1 MINIH
6 PIFVHFPI
14 ALFTI
19 YALFEIIR
27 IKRFE
32 QTDTIT
38 YIKSAFLIIGSIS
51 SMLAV
56 QTGELVGETMEDGP
70 LGRLLETHAFFA
82 VGSSYIFGALAI
94 VYLIWLIEKTQSFT
108 KYTSSGVGQSIWN
121 LLLKIKAI
129 FWKKGILILL
139 AIVGLFFITVTGS
152 LGGALVYG
160 PDVDP
165 VVKFFYTIFVGV

>member
-32 QTDTIT
+32 TTDTIT

-56 QTGELVGETMEDGP
+56 PTGELVGETMEDGP

-82 VGSSYIFGALAI
+82 VGSSYIF
-94 VYLIWLIEKTQSFT
+94 
-108 KYTSSGVGQSIWN
+108 
-121 LLLKIKAI
+121 
-129 FWKKGILILL
+129 
-139 AIVGLFFITVTGS
+139 
-152 LGGALVYG
+152 
-160 PDVDP
+160 
-165 VVKFFYTIFVGV
+165 

>member
-1 MINIH
+1 MNIH

-32 QTDTIT
+32 QTDTVN

-51 SMLAV
+51 SMLAI
-56 QTGELVGETMEDGP
+56 QTGELVGEVMENGP
-70 LGRLLETHAFFA
+70 QGKLVETHAFFA
-82 VGSSYIFGALAI
+82 VGASYIFGILAI
-94 VYLIWLIEKTQSFT
+94 VYLVWLVEKTQIFA
-108 KYTSSGVGQSIWN
+108 KYTANGIGQTIWN
-121 LLLKIKAI
+121 LLLKIKSI

-139 AIVGLFFITVTGS
+139 AVVGLFFITVAGS

-165 VVKFFYTIFVGV
+165 VVKIFYTIFVGV

>member
-1 MINIH
+1 MPNIH

-32 QTDTIT
+32 ATDTIT
-38 YIKSAFLIIGSIS
+38 YIKAVFLIIGSLS

-56 QTGELVGETMEDGP
+56 QTGELVGEVMENGP
-70 LGRLLETHAFFA
+70 QGKLLETHAFFA
-82 VGSSYIFGALAI
+82 VGASYIFGILAI
-94 VYLIWLIEKTQSFT
+94 VYLIWLVEKTGFFA
-108 KYTSSGVGQSIWN
+108 KYTSSGLGQSIWS
-121 LLLKIKAI
+121 LLLKIKAV
-129 FWKKGILILL
+129 FWKKSILILL
-139 AIVGLFFITVTGS
+139 AIVGLFFITVAGS

-165 VVKFFYTIFVGV
+165 IVKFFYTIFVGV